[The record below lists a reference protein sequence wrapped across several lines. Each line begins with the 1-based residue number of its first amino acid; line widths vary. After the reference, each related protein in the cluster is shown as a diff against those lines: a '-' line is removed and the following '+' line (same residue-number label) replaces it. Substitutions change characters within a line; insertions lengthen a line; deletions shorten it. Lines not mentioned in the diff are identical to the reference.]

1 MREGRYLCRAK
12 RKNWSELPKE
22 QWWVDGYYVEFPVGN
37 IAATIVA
44 NDNGVVCEDTESY
57 IISIFTKQHSNY
69 SPGFPLEIVECE
81 WHEIDPETVCLY
93 TGLTDKKGKRIFE
106 GDILEGHLD
115 DKFPEDVTREKV
127 IWHESGWKTEEP
139 GCDNKE
145 YLDEFDTEN
154 FEVVGNV
161 FDNQELLE
169 V

>member
-1 MREGRYLCRAK
+1 MREILFRGKHMHVCPENKHLDGTWVEGYLADE
-12 RKNWSELPKE
+12 NHIN
-22 QWWVDGYYVEFPVGN
+22 DGKCEF
-37 IAATIVA
+37 
-44 NDNGVVCEDTESY
+44 
-57 IISIFTKQHSNY
+57 
-69 SPGFPLEIVECE
+69 L
-81 WHEIDPETVCLY
+81 IDPETICQY
-93 TGLTDKKGKRIFE
+93 TGLTDKNGKKIWE

-139 GCDNKE
+139 GCVDKE

-161 FDNQELLE
+161 FDNPELLE

>member
-1 MREGRYLCRAK
+1 MREILFRGK
-12 RKNWSELPKE
+12 TINENWFYGLLVNKHGKWYINKPGS
-22 QWWVDGYYVEFPVGN
+22 PV
-37 IAATIVA
+37 
-44 NDNGVVCEDTESY
+44 SY
-57 IISIFTKQHSNY
+57 AIQ
-69 SPGFPLEIVECE
+69 
-81 WHEIDPETVCLY
+81 PETICQY
-93 TGLTDKKGKRIFE
+93 TGLNDKNGKKIWE

-139 GCDNKE
+139 GCVDKE

-161 FDNQELLE
+161 FDNPELLE

>member
-1 MREGRYLCRAK
+1 MREILFRGKHMHVCPENKHLDGTWVEGYLADE
-12 RKNWSELPKE
+12 NHIN
-22 QWWVDGYYVEFPVGN
+22 DGKCEF
-37 IAATIVA
+37 
-44 NDNGVVCEDTESY
+44 
-57 IISIFTKQHSNY
+57 
-69 SPGFPLEIVECE
+69 L
-81 WHEIDPETVCLY
+81 IDPETICQY
-93 TGLTDKKGKRIFE
+93 TGLTDKNGKKIWE

-161 FDNQELLE
+161 FDNPELLE
-169 V
+169 A